1 MPNITIFAPEATL
14 AQSDENYET
23 FLATCNALCV
33 DLIRAE
39 RDKVHVIFVQSGKH
53 SIGNPGYIEVKLRS
67 GGHRTPELMGEF
79 MEKLEAA
86 FGQAFDARV
95 RIRCFAYE
103 GENIF
108 ARN

>member
-1 MPNITIFAPEATL
+1 VPNVTIFAPGHTL
-14 AQSDENYET
+14 AQPEEQYEV
-23 FLATCNALCV
+23 FIETCNGLCV

-39 RDKVHVIFVQSGKH
+39 PDKVHVIFVETGKH
-53 SIGNPGYIEVKLRS
+53 SIGHPGYIEIKLRS
-67 GGHRTPELMGEF
+67 GGHRTRELMGEF

-86 FGQAFDARV
+86 FEKAFAAKV

-103 GENIF
+103 GEYIF